1 MKLGF
6 LSALGIVVVASPVSV
21 HALDCTKASTP
32 VDKLF
37 CATPKLKNA
46 DAAMSAA
53 YFKLLR
59 ETKNPDFHEAL
70 IRSQRR
76 WLKQR
81 SEGSPKFGAAED
93 DDNLDDGE
101 ILLKM
106 TRDRLNFLKGNEPI
120 RTMEEQQKVVS
131 NDSGGPFAGYET
143 SCSFLPPPYGNW
155 TYACWSVAHRQHRD
169 RVCSDENEWATGHMT
184 EYRLVSTVKDG
195 EPKPVANCS
204 IGYAETDE
212 QCPEPD
218 DDAETKAR
226 AHWNTNP
233 LSSRYLPTPHAGR
246 LSKYDPDAGPK
257 AAGDPW
263 MHDCLFAPTYPPQEL
278 SRPSSAPKN

>member
-6 LSALGIVVVASPVSV
+6 LSALSILVVATCAPA
-21 HALDCTKASTP
+21 HALDCAKASTP

-37 CATPKLKNA
+37 CATPELKKA
-46 DAAMSAA
+46 DAAMAAA

-59 ETKNPDFHEAL
+59 ETKDPDFHEAL

-81 SEGSPKFGAAED
+81 SDGPPRFGAAAD
-93 DDNLDDGE
+93 DDDLDDGK

-106 TRDRLNFLKGNEPI
+106 TRDRLNFLKGPELI
-120 RTMEEQQKVVS
+120 RTMEVQKKVAS

-143 SCSFLPPPYGNW
+143 SCWFLPPPYGNW
-155 TYACWSVAHRQHRD
+155 SYACFGSAHRQHRD
-169 RVCSDENEWATGHMT
+169 RICSAEMTWATGHMT
-184 EYRLVSTVKDG
+184 EYRLVSIVKDG

-204 IGYAETDE
+204 IGYAGTDE

-218 DDAETKAR
+218 DDAETKAI

-233 LSSRYLPTPHAGR
+233 LSSRDLPVPHAGR

-263 MHDCLFAPTYPPQEL
+263 MDDCLFAPAYPPPEL